1 MRTCARQAHV
11 LRCAAAPLHTR
22 AAPAAARP
30 TSHRPS
36 SAYQVGAWIK
46 IKSCFFFSGF
56 ISRPL
61 GPSGEG
67 LLRYSDPMDEA
78 GGGRVLEDFTQEL
91 AAIDREAV
99 MKMMLA
105 GKP

>member
-1 MRTCARQAHV
+1 
-11 LRCAAAPLHTR
+11 
-22 AAPAAARP
+22 
-30 TSHRPS
+30 
-36 SAYQVGAWIK
+36 
-46 IKSCFFFSGF
+46 
-56 ISRPL
+56 
-61 GPSGEG
+61 
-67 LLRYSDPMDEA
+67 MDEA